1 MHYSFYSFFRKYS
14 GHCASLFIVICK
26 LQTSLF
32 LFAQLTQTYFL
43 YSSNNSSVFI
53 FPPSF
58 YTTKKN
64 RLTII
69 LFFLSNKK

>member
-43 YSSNNSSVFI
+43 YSSNNSFVFI
-53 FPPSF
+53 
-58 YTTKKN
+58 
-64 RLTII
+64 
-69 LFFLSNKK
+69 LSLHLPFTQQKRTD